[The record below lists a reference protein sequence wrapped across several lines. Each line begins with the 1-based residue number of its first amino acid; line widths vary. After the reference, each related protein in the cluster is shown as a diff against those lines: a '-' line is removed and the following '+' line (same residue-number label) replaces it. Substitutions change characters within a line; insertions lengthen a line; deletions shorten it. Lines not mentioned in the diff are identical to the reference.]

1 MSLHQLAQKL
11 AAQGRGGDTMLAHIN
26 AEEAGILKLLGGS
39 GTINPKTGLPEFFG
53 IKTFTRPFTNA
64 GKSVGIDLGDLA
76 GSGKEAIKDIRGSV
90 SSILD
95 DLGPYAPLVL
105 GAMLGPAGYG
115 LSAMGAGLTV
125 GATYGIANGSLK
137 SGLRAGL
144 SAGSG
149 ANISSGIANLSSGSA
164 TGAPTGVDASSSGTG
179 NPMGGEFTSPSAA
192 PSASGPLSGANVNP
206 ARYGIDTVTS
216 MPTAPPSLP
225 PPPDLTTGNSLFN
238 NSGVN
243 MDYAKQGLQDIYEK
257 AANSEF
263 VQGTQNLYDK
273 AVNSQFTQG
282 AQELVT
288 RPGAVS
294 DLIDKTGYMPYAAL
308 ATPYIEEEAKKAKD
322 SQTEQQNALIAKA
335 EEAKYG
341 DIRDFTYDPETQAF
355 TGAGTRRVK
364 YEPTDI
370 RKFSY
375 DPVSGEYTR
384 AADGGVMGMGSGG
397 ISDLGGYSDGGR
409 MLRGPGDGVSDSIP
423 AMIGGKQPARLAD
436 GEFVVPARI
445 VSELGNGSSEAG
457 ARKLYAMMD
466 RIQKARGKTT
476 GKDAVAKNSRA
487 EKHLP
492 A

>member
-26 AEEAGILKLLGGS
+26 PQEAALLKAHGGS
-39 GTINPKTGLPEFFG
+39 GVINPKTGLPEFKKFWKQAAKLNPASYSNDIGGG
-53 IKTFTRPFTNA
+53 ITGAAN
-64 GKSVGIDLGDLA
+64 DLG
-76 GSGKEAIKDIRGSV
+76 GSVTGAVEDIRGSV
-90 SSILD
+90 ANVLD
-95 DLGPYAPLVL
+95 DLGPYAPLVM
-105 GAMLGPAGYG
+105 GALLGPAGYG

-149 ANISSGIANLSSGSA
+149 ANIAHGISSLAGGSSAS
-164 TGAPTGVDASSSGTG
+164 APTVTDASGTG
-179 NPMGGEFTSPSAA
+179 SPMGGQFTSPSAA
-192 PSASGPLSGANVNP
+192 PSASGPLSGMNANP
-206 ARYGIDTVTS
+206 ARYGIDPVTPPPVAAPAPS
-216 MPTAPPSLP
+216 PAIAPPPAPPSAFS
-225 PPPDLTTGNSLFN
+225 TAT
-238 NSGVN
+238 
-243 MDYAKQGLQDIYEK
+243 QGLQDIYAK
-257 AANSEF
+257 AANSEV
-263 VQGTQNLYDK
+263 VQGVQNMYDR
-273 AVNSQFTQG
+273 AVNSQFAQG
-282 AQELVT
+282 AKELVT
-288 RPGAVS
+288 RPGAPS
-294 DLIDKTGYMPYAAL
+294 ALIDKTGYMPYTAL
-308 ATPYIEEEAKKAKD
+308 ATPYLEEQVKKAKD
-322 SQTEQQNALIAKA
+322 SQTYQQNALLAKA
-335 EEAKYG
+335 EEAKIG
-341 DIRDFTYDPETQAF
+341 DIRDFTYDPKTQTF
-355 TGAGTRRVK
+355 TSAGTRRVK
-364 YEPTDI
+364 YDPNDI

-397 ISDLGGYSDGGR
+397 ISDLGSYSDGGR

-436 GEFVVPARI
+436 GEFVIPARI

>member
-26 AEEAGILKLLGGS
+26 PEEAALLKARGGS
-39 GTINPKTGLPEFFG
+39 GTINPKTGLPEFNVFS
-53 IKTFTRPFTNA
+53 RLNPFSYSND
-64 GKSVGIDLGDLA
+64 VGGGVVGAVDDF
-76 GSGKEAIKDIRGSV
+76 RGSV
-90 SSILD
+90 ANKLD
-95 DLGPYAPLVL
+95 DLGPYAPLVM
-105 GAMLGPAGYG
+105 GALLGPAGYG
-115 LSAMGAGLTV
+115 MSAMGAGLAV

-149 ANISSGIANLSSGSA
+149 ANIAGGIASLSQGPSAGAGGASSGMGSNYSFSNAAAPTSAPPIGAAETGSLANLQG
-164 TGAPTGVDASSSGTG
+164 TTPPTIT
-179 NPMGGEFTSPSAA
+179 PSPTIA
-192 PSASGPLSGANVNP
+192 
-206 ARYGIDTVTS
+206 
-216 MPTAPPSLP
+216 
-225 PPPDLTTGNSLFN
+225 PPPDLATGNTLLN
-238 NSGVN
+238 NSGIN
-243 MDYAKQGLQDIYEK
+243 MDYARQGLQDIYAK
-257 AANSEF
+257 AANSDVVQGAQNMYDKALNSQF
-263 VQGTQNLYDK
+263 VQGTK
-273 AVNSQFTQG
+273 
-282 AQELVT
+282 ELVT
-288 RPGAVS
+288 TPGAPS
-294 DLIDKTGYMPYAAL
+294 ALIEKTGYMPYTAL
-308 ATPYIEEEAKKAKD
+308 AMPYVEEQAKKVKD
-322 SQTEQQNALIAKA
+322 SQTEQQNALLAKA
-335 EEAKYG
+335 EEAKIG
-341 DIRDFTYDPETQAF
+341 DIRDFTYDPKTQAF
-355 TGAGTRRVK
+355 TSAGTRRVK
-364 YEPTDI
+364 YDPNDI

-384 AADGGVMGMGSGG
+384 AADGGIMGMGSGG
-397 ISDLGGYSDGGR
+397 ISDLGSYSDGGR

-476 GKDAVAKNSRA
+476 GKNAVAKNSRA

>member
-39 GTINPKTGLPEFFG
+39 GTINPKTGLPEFLG
-53 IKTFTRPFTNA
+53 IKTFTRPFTDA

-90 SSILD
+90 AGVLD
-95 DLGPYAPLVL
+95 DLGPYAPLIL
-105 GAMLGPAGYG
+105 GAALGPAGYG

-149 ANISSGIANLSSGSA
+149 ASISEGIASLSKGASA
-164 TGAPTGVDASSSGTG
+164 GAPTGVEVSSSGS
-179 NPMGGEFTSPSAA
+179 NPMGGQFTSPSAA
-192 PSASGPLSGANVNP
+192 PSASGPLSGINANP
-206 ARYGIDTVTS
+206 ARYGIDTVTA

-238 NSGVN
+238 NSGIN
-243 MDYAKQGLQDIYEK
+243 MNYAKQGLQDIYAK
-257 AANSEF
+257 AADS
-263 VQGTQNLYDK
+263 QIGQTAQNMYDK
-273 AVNSQFTQG
+273 AVNSQFAQG
-282 AQELVT
+282 TKELVT
-288 RPGAVS
+288 RPGAPS
-294 DLIDKTGYMPYAAL
+294 ALIDKTGYMPYAAL

-341 DIRDFTYDPETQAF
+341 DIHDFTYDPKTQAF
-355 TGAGTRRVK
+355 TEAGTRRIK
-364 YEPTDI
+364 YDPYDI
-370 RKFSY
+370 HKFSY

-384 AADGGVMGMGSGG
+384 AADGGIMGMGSGG

-423 AMIGGKQPARLAD
+423 AMIGDKQPARLAD

>member
-26 AEEAGILKLLGGS
+26 AEEAALLKAHGGS
-39 GTINPKTGLPEFFG
+39 GAINPRTGLPEFKKFYQQASKLNPFSYSNDVGGG
-53 IKTFTRPFTNA
+53 I
-64 GKSVGIDLGDLA
+64 VGAADDF
-76 GSGKEAIKDIRGSV
+76 RGSV
-90 SSILD
+90 AGVLD
-95 DLGPYAPLVL
+95 DLGPYAPLIL
-105 GAMLGPAGYG
+105 GAALGPAGYG

-137 SGLRAGL
+137 SGLSAGL

-149 ANISSGIANLSSGSA
+149 ANISSGIASLSQGSSAGVPPTETGSFANLQGTAPQTVNAAGTGSFA
-164 TGAPTGVDASSSGTG
+164 NLQGTGA
-179 NPMGGEFTSPSAA
+179 A
-192 PSASGPLSGANVNP
+192 P
-206 ARYGIDTVTS
+206 TVTP
-216 MPTAPPSLP
+216 MP
-225 PPPDLTTGNSLFN
+225 PPAVAPDLATGNSLFN
-238 NSGVN
+238 NSGIN
-243 MDYAKQGLQDIYEK
+243 MDYAKQGLQDIYTK

-263 VQGTQNLYDK
+263 VQGAENMYDK
-273 AVNSQFTQG
+273 ALNSQFVQG
-282 AQELVT
+282 SKELVT
-288 RPGAVS
+288 TPGAPS
-294 DLIDKTGYMPYAAL
+294 ALIDKTGYMPYTAL
-308 ATPYIEEEAKKAKD
+308 ALPYMEEEAKKAKD
-322 SQTEQQNALIAKA
+322 SRTQQENELLAKA
-335 EEAKYG
+335 EEAKIG
-341 DIRDFTYDPETQAF
+341 EIRDFDYDPATQIF
-355 TGAGTRRVK
+355 TEAGTRRVK
-364 YEPTDI
+364 YDPNEK
-370 RKFSY
+370 RNFNY
-375 DPVSGEYTR
+375 DPKTQAFTR
-384 AADGGVMGMGSGG
+384 AADGGVMGMGLGG
-397 ISDLGGYSDGGR
+397 ISDLGSYSDGGR

>member
-26 AEEAGILKLLGGS
+26 PEEAALLKARGGS
-39 GTINPKTGLPEFFG
+39 GTINPRTGLPEFLNLG
-53 IKTFTRPFTNA
+53 RAVGKLNPFSYSND
-64 GKSVGIDLGDLA
+64 VGGNVVGAVDDF
-76 GSGKEAIKDIRGSV
+76 RGSV
-90 SSILD
+90 ANKLD
-95 DLGPYAPLVL
+95 DLGPYAPLVM
-105 GAMLGPAGYG
+105 GALLGPAGYG
-115 LSAMGAGLTV
+115 MSAMGAGLAV

-149 ANISSGIANLSSGSA
+149 ANIAGGIANLSQGSSA
-164 TGAPTGVDASSSGTG
+164 GAAGVPKGDFTNLQGTAPTANAATVGAETGSFANLQGTGA
-179 NPMGGEFTSPSAA
+179 A
-192 PSASGPLSGANVNP
+192 P
-206 ARYGIDTVTS
+206 TVTP
-216 MPTAPPSLP
+216 MPALSA
-225 PPPDLTTGNSLFN
+225 PPPDLATGNSLFN
-238 NSGVN
+238 NSGIN
-243 MDYAKQGLQDIYEK
+243 MDYARQGLQDIYAK

-263 VQGTQNLYDK
+263 VQGAENMYDK
-273 AVNSQFTQG
+273 ALNSQFVQG
-282 AQELVT
+282 SKELVT
-288 RPGAVS
+288 TPGAPS
-294 DLIDKTGYMPYAAL
+294 ALIEKTGYMPYTAL
-308 ATPYIEEEAKKAKD
+308 AMPYVEEQAKKAKD
-322 SQTEQQNALIAKA
+322 SRTQQENELLAKA
-335 EEAKYG
+335 EEAKIG
-341 DIRDFTYDPETQAF
+341 EIRDFTYDPKTQAF
-355 TGAGTRRVK
+355 TSAGTRRVK
-364 YEPTDI
+364 YDPNDI
-370 RKFSY
+370 RKFTY

-384 AADGGVMGMGSGG
+384 AADGGIMGMGSGG
-397 ISDLGGYSDGGR
+397 ISDLGSYSDGGR

>member
-53 IKTFTRPFTNA
+53 IKTFTKPFTNA
-64 GKSVGIDLGDLA
+64 GKAVGIDLGDLA

-90 SSILD
+90 ANVLD
-95 DLGPYAPLVL
+95 DLGPYAPLIL
-105 GAMLGPAGYG
+105 GAALGPAGYG

-149 ANISSGIANLSSGSA
+149 ANISSGIANLSSGSSA
-164 TGAPTGVDASSSGTG
+164 GAGSVPKGDFTNLQGTASSVNAPPVVAPTEVGSFTSLQGTGA
-179 NPMGGEFTSPSAA
+179 A
-192 PSASGPLSGANVNP
+192 P
-206 ARYGIDTVTS
+206 TVTP
-216 MPTAPPSLP
+216 MPAPVVAPPS
-225 PPPDLTTGNSLFN
+225 DLTTGNSLFN
-238 NSGVN
+238 NSGIN
-243 MDYAKQGLQDIYEK
+243 MDYARQGLQDIYAK

-263 VQGTQNLYDK
+263 VQGAENMYDK
-273 AVNSQFTQG
+273 ALDSQFAQG
-282 AQELVT
+282 TQELVT

-341 DIRDFTYDPETQAF
+341 DIRDFTYDPETQSF

-364 YEPTDI
+364 YDPNDI

-397 ISDLGGYSDGGR
+397 ISDLGSYSDGGR

>member
-26 AEEAGILKLLGGS
+26 PQEAALLKAHGGS
-39 GTINPKTGLPEFFG
+39 GVINPKTGLPEFDFFSEMNPLARKNDVG
-53 IKTFTRPFTNA
+53 GNVTGTF
-64 GKSVGIDLGDLA
+64 
-76 GSGKEAIKDIRGSV
+76 KDVRGSV
-90 SSILD
+90 AGILD
-95 DLGPYAPLVL
+95 DLGPYAPLIL
-105 GAMLGPAGYG
+105 GAALGPAGYG

-137 SGLRAGL
+137 SGIRAGL

-149 ANISSGIANLSSGSA
+149 ANISGGIASLSQGSSA
-164 TGAPTGVDASSSGTG
+164 GAPTGVEVSSSGS
-179 NPMGGEFTSPSAA
+179 NPMGGQFTSPSAA
-192 PSASGPLSGANVNP
+192 PSASGPLSGMNANP
-206 ARYGIDTVTS
+206 ARYGIDTVT
-216 MPTAPPSLP
+216 PSP
-225 PPPDLTTGNSLFN
+225 AIAPPPDLATGNSLFN
-238 NSGVN
+238 NSGIN
-243 MDYAKQGLQDIYEK
+243 MDYARQGLQDIYAK
-257 AANSEF
+257 AANSEVVQGAQNMYDKALDSQF
-263 VQGTQNLYDK
+263 VQGTK
-273 AVNSQFTQG
+273 
-282 AQELVT
+282 ELVT
-288 RPGAVS
+288 RPGAPS
-294 DLIDKTGYMPYAAL
+294 ALIDKTGYMPYTAL
-308 ATPYIEEEAKKAKD
+308 AAPYIEEQAKKAKD
-322 SQTEQQNALIAKA
+322 SRTQQENEFLAKA

-341 DIRDFTYDPETQAF
+341 DIRDFTYDPKTQAF
-355 TGAGTRRVK
+355 TEAGTRRIK
-364 YEPTDI
+364 YDPYDI
-370 RKFSY
+370 HKFSY
-375 DPVSGEYTR
+375 DPVSGEYTK

-423 AMIGGKQPARLAD
+423 AMIGDKQPARLAD

>member
-1 MSLHQLAQKL
+1 MSLNQLAQKL

-26 AEEAGILKLLGGS
+26 PEEAALLKAYGGA

-53 IKTFTRPFTNA
+53 IKSLTRPFTDA
-64 GKSVGIDLGDLA
+64 GKSITGAVKDVGNIG
-76 GSGKEAIKDIRGSV
+76 GSV
-90 SSILD
+90 SNVVGDLKGSVKNVLD
-95 DLGPYAPLVL
+95 DLGPYAPLVM
-105 GAMLGPAGYG
+105 GALLGPAG
-115 LSAMGAGLTV
+115 LQMSAMGAGLTV

-149 ANISSGIANLSSGSA
+149 ANIAGGIANLSSGSSA
-164 TGAPTGVDASSSGTG
+164 GAGSVPKGDFTNLQGTVPTVGAAETGSFTNLQGTT
-179 NPMGGEFTSPSAA
+179 PQT
-192 PSASGPLSGANVNP
+192 L
-206 ARYGIDTVTS
+206 TS
-216 MPTAPPSLP
+216 MPALSA

-238 NSGVN
+238 NSGIN
-243 MDYAKQGLQDIYEK
+243 MDYARQGLQDIYTK
-257 AANSEF
+257 AANSEI
-263 VQGTQNLYDK
+263 VQGAENMYDK
-273 AVNSQFTQG
+273 ALNSQFAQG
-282 AQELVT
+282 TKELVT

-294 DLIDKTGYMPYAAL
+294 DLIDKTGYMPYTAL
-308 ATPYIEEEAKKAKD
+308 AAPYIEGEAKKAKD

-341 DIRDFTYDPETQAF
+341 DIRDFTYDPETQSF

-364 YEPTDI
+364 YDPNDI
-370 RKFSY
+370 RKFNY

>member
-11 AAQGRGGDTMLAHIN
+11 AAQGRGGDTILAHIN
-26 AEEAGILKLLGGS
+26 PEEAALLKAHGGS
-39 GTINPKTGLPEFFG
+39 GAINPRTGLPEFNVFSELN
-53 IKTFTRPFTNA
+53 PFTSPQDT
-64 GKSVGIDLGDLA
+64 GGQLK
-76 GSGKEAIKDIRGSV
+76 KEVDNFRGSV
-90 SSILD
+90 ANVLD
-95 DLGPYAPLVL
+95 DLGPYAPLVM
-105 GAMLGPAGYG
+105 GAALGPAGYG
-115 LSAMGAGLTV
+115 LSAMGAGLAV

-137 SGLRAGL
+137 AGLRAGL

-149 ANISSGIANLSSGSA
+149 ANIAHGISSLSSGSP
-164 TGAPTGVDASSSGTG
+164 TGAPPVTDAPGSGS
-179 NPMGGEFTSPSAA
+179 PMGGQFTSPSAA
-192 PSASGPLSGANVNP
+192 PSASGPLSGMNANP
-206 ARYGIDTVTS
+206 ARYGIDTTTT
-216 MPTAPPSLP
+216 MPAPA

-238 NSGVN
+238 SSGVN
-243 MDYAKQGLQDIYEK
+243 MDYAKQGLQDIYTK

-308 ATPYIEEEAKKAKD
+308 ATPYLEEEAKKAKD
-322 SQTEQQNALIAKA
+322 KDTEEKNALLAEA

-341 DIRDFTYDPETQAF
+341 DIHDFTYDPETMSF
-355 TGAGTRRVK
+355 TPSGTRRIK
-364 YEPTDI
+364 YNPNDI
-370 RKFSY
+370 HSFNY
-375 DPVSGEYTR
+375 DPVSGKYTR
-384 AADGGVMGMGSGG
+384 AANGGVMGMGSGG

-423 AMIGGKQPARLAD
+423 AMIGDKQPARLAD

-476 GKDAVAKNSRA
+476 GKNAVAKNSRA

>member
-26 AEEAGILKLLGGS
+26 PEEAALLKARGGS
-39 GTINPKTGLPEFFG
+39 GTINPRTGLPEFLNLG
-53 IKTFTRPFTNA
+53 RVVGKLNPFSYSND
-64 GKSVGIDLGDLA
+64 VGGNVVGAVDDF
-76 GSGKEAIKDIRGSV
+76 RGSV
-90 SSILD
+90 ANKLD
-95 DLGPYAPLVL
+95 DLGPYAPLVM
-105 GAMLGPAGYG
+105 GALLGPAG
-115 LSAMGAGLTV
+115 LQMSAMGAGLTV

-149 ANISSGIANLSSGSA
+149 ANIAGGIANLSQGSSA
-164 TGAPTGVDASSSGTG
+164 GAAGVPKGDFTNLQGTAPTANAATVGAETGSFANLQGTA
-179 NPMGGEFTSPSAA
+179 TA
-192 PSASGPLSGANVNP
+192 P
-206 ARYGIDTVTS
+206 TVT
-216 MPTAPPSLP
+216 PPP
-225 PPPDLTTGNSLFN
+225 AIAPPPDLATGNSLFN
-238 NSGVN
+238 NSGIN
-243 MDYAKQGLQDIYEK
+243 MDYARQGLQDIYAK

-263 VQGTQNLYDK
+263 VQGAENMYDK
-273 AVNSQFTQG
+273 ALNSQFVQG
-282 AQELVT
+282 SKELVT
-288 RPGAVS
+288 TPGAPS
-294 DLIDKTGYMPYAAL
+294 ALIEKTGYMPYTAL
-308 ATPYIEEEAKKAKD
+308 AMPYVEEQAKKAKD
-322 SQTEQQNALIAKA
+322 SRTQQENELLAKA
-335 EEAKYG
+335 EEAKIG
-341 DIRDFTYDPETQAF
+341 EIRDFTYDPKTQAF
-355 TGAGTRRVK
+355 TSAGTRRVK
-364 YEPTDI
+364 YDPNEK
-370 RKFSY
+370 RKFTY

-384 AADGGVMGMGSGG
+384 AADGGIMGMGSGG
-397 ISDLGGYSDGGR
+397 ISDLGSYSDGGR